1 MTEMKIDRSFQI
13 EAEAARQFALERYD
27 ILDTPQEYCFDH
39 IAKTVKLV
47 LDVPIVAISMIDGKR
62 QWFKSK
68 IGFESS
74 EIPRNSAICEYT
86 INQNNS
92 LIIEDTTLDPQFKDS
107 PMVVG
112 YPFLRSYIGVPL
124 TTPDGHNIGVL
135 CALDIVPRQFTH
147 AKVELLEQLAEL
159 VIHELEIRQQAEKD
173 RLTGALTRSGFS
185 VKVQKAIALYNRQG
199 TISTMVLFDL
209 DLHKLIRHHS
219 GNLSGNALLRTII
232 GTLIACLK
240 PSDCVGRMGG
250 KQFAVLLTSTTQSE
264 AMTAT
269 KEFLKKMDQTD
280 AGIFLDVSFSEI
292 SPAVGICDDWI
303 KQANI
308 DLRAVKQSDCRKSWR
323 ESDKRLGGS
332 NLYR

>member
-1 MTEMKIDRSFQI
+1 MKIDRSFQI

-39 IAKTVKLV
+39 IAQTVKLA
-47 LDVPIVAISMIDGKR
+47 LDVPIVAISMIDGER
-62 QWFKSK
+62 QWFKST
-68 IGFESS
+68 IGFELP
-74 EIPRNSAICEYT
+74 EMPRKSAICNYT
-86 INQNNS
+86 INQNNTM
-92 LIIEDTTLDPQFKDS
+92 IVEDTILDRRFKES

-147 AKVELLEQLAEL
+147 SKIELLEQLAEL
-159 VIHELEIRQQAEKD
+159 VIHELEMRQQADKD

-185 VKVQKAIALYNRQG
+185 VKVQKAIALYDRQE
-199 TISTMVLFDL
+199 IKSTMVLFDI
-209 DLHKLIRHHS
+209 DLHKMVRHYS
-219 GNLSGNALLRTII
+219 GHLSGNALLRTII
-232 GTLIACLK
+232 RTLIACLK
-240 PSDCVGRMGG
+240 PSHCVGRMGG

-269 KEFLKKMDQTD
+269 KEFLKKMDQTG

-308 DLRAVKQSDCRKSWR
+308 DLRAAKPSDRSISWP
-323 ESDKRLGGS
+323 ESDKHLGGS
-332 NLYR
+332 SQ